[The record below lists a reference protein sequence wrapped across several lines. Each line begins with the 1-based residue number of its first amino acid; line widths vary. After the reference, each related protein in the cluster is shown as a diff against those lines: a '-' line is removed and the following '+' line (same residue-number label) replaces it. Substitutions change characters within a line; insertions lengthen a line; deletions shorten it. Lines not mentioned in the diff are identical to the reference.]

1 MEGTIMK
8 ELQLTLVALLG
19 LSSAAFAQQG
29 LPGAQAQQS
38 VQYSAVALQ
47 GPQAPGRIVHNA
59 NDCPP
64 DRPVAAWGADSTLL
78 GYTCATPKAN
88 R

>member
-1 MEGTIMK
+1 MK
-8 ELQLTLVALLG
+8 ELQLTLAALLC
-19 LSSAAFAQQG
+19 LSSAALAEDG
-29 LPGAQAQQS
+29 LTGAQAQRS
-38 VQYSAVALQ
+38 PQYAAIALQ
-47 GPQAPGRIVHNA
+47 GAQAAGRIVHNA

-64 DRPVAAWGADSTLL
+64 DRAVAAWGADSTLV